1 MELLSPFAIYGYQ
14 QQPLDNGKNEHDL
27 GLVTADTLFSR
38 LGVLMSSPSDDDS
51 LPRNTVPD
59 FTNCAFRVVSKLSY
73 RAQAD
78 ANEIQKKKDTSSL
91 KKKSHI
97 TAESDGEE
105 KGHEDLS
112 LVEQEEHMNNQLR
125 LAEER
130 VESEKRQNR
139 ETMEKIRTGK
149 GEYLKYGDIVQFQ
162 HLRSERYITM
172 DHSPALINPIC
183 HNVTLGEGSPA
194 AYFQIV
200 PRFKVRALG
209 STVYRDDEVFVS
221 SVTYDVLFCRTE
233 TASAIVH

>member
-1 MELLSPFAIYGYQ
+1 
-14 QQPLDNGKNEHDL
+14 
-27 GLVTADTLFSR
+27 
-38 LGVLMSSPSDDDS
+38 MSSPSDDDS

-91 KKKSHI
+91 KKKSDI

-105 KGHEDLS
+105 KGHEESPSSTVDENLS
-112 LVEQEEHMNNQLR
+112 LEEREEHMNNQLR

-221 SVTYDVLFCRTE
+221 SVTL
-233 TASAIVH
+233 